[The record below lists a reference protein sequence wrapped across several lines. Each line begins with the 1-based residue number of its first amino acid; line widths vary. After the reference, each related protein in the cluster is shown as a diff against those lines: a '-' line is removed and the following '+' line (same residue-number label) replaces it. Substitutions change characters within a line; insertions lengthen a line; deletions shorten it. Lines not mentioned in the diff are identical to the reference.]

1 MSRVGEVS
9 SSNPVQTS
17 DSVAETK
24 NTGRISEGS
33 LLHGEVGKASKGTRS
48 FFYHPATIAILS
60 VLTAGLYGLGLLIH
74 HACTGKSKCLPE
86 IEESPA
92 TETPSLVE
100 DSSDASRSWPEL
112 EESPATETG
121 PAFAPMS
128 IPKIHN
134 ADEFKAYIMGQVT
147 AERKKD
153 SQLPSLWSTDD
164 VSPKV
169 GYSFKLGSTTR
180 EGKEVNVYG
189 YNGLVFRFDRRL
201 PNAIFKAGGFKSKQG
216 LSASEVPKEVLD
228 DQGSVILTRSESERE
243 EVAKA
248 NRMEAMG
255 LGDGLGAT
263 GQSGV
268 SCADRW
274 EMAVSYGGFGENCGR
289 LYVIDTTKLGKGDMA
304 FHMTQIL
311 LENGLKA
318 RDESSGE
325 VNITSVPIKAIV
337 GWVQVDQDLGRNS
350 SEAFTNGITNGILS
364 IEFNE
369 KYVP

>member
-1 MSRVGEVS
+1 M
-9 SSNPVQTS
+9 
-17 DSVAETK
+17 
-24 NTGRISEGS
+24 
-33 LLHGEVGKASKGTRS
+33 
-48 FFYHPATIAILS
+48 
-60 VLTAGLYGLGLLIH
+60 
-74 HACTGKSKCLPE
+74 
-86 IEESPA
+86 
-92 TETPSLVE
+92 
-100 DSSDASRSWPEL
+100 
-112 EESPATETG
+112 
-121 PAFAPMS
+121 
-128 IPKIHN
+128 
-134 ADEFKAYIMGQVT
+134 
-147 AERKKD
+147 
-153 SQLPSLWSTDD
+153 
-164 VSPKV
+164 
-169 GYSFKLGSTTR
+169 
-180 EGKEVNVYG
+180 NVYG